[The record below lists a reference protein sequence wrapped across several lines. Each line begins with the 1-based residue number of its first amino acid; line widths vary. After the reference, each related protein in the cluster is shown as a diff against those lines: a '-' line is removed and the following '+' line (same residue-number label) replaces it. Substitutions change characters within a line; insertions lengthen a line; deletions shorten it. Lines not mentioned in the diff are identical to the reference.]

1 MYFKINW
8 TSLILGKKF
17 TVFLCFTL
25 YLRAISKYKPP
36 GGGGGGAG
44 AYIWRGDFTE
54 GFLRYEF
61 WGLIF
66 GILRYL
72 LEPEKKIIYLFVG
85 IFSLAIIGVKVL
97 SLQKLLC
104 VT

>member
-1 MYFKINW
+1 MFYF
-8 TSLILGKKF
+8 
-17 TVFLCFTL
+17 VF
-25 YLRAISKYKPP
+25 
-36 GGGGGGAG
+36 GGNFQVQAPRWGWGGAG

-66 GILRYL
+66 EILQYL

-85 IFSLAIIGVKVL
+85 IFPLAIIGVKVL